1 MSFPTVP
8 VRDLVEAKTGTKN
21 PTATSDEIF
30 TYVDVAAVDNEA
42 KAITGQ
48 RSLLGSEAPSR
59 ARKLIRQGDVLVST
73 VRPNLNAVALVPAS
87 LDGAVA
93 STGFCVLRAN
103 SRVLPE
109 YLLYFV
115 RSRNFVD
122 NLCTL
127 VAGAMYPAVS
137 DSQVLDQQLPLPP
150 LPEQRCI
157 VDLLSRAEGIV
168 RLRREAE
175 KKAAELIPALFND
188 MFGDPA
194 TNPKGWPF
202 EALDSAA
209 KIISGA
215 TKGRRFD
222 PSEAIELPYMRVAN
236 VKDGYLDLKE
246 VKTIAVKRSEIEK
259 YRLLPGDLLLT
270 EGGDPDKLGRG
281 ALWAGEIET
290 CLHQNHIYKVRADR
304 SKVLPEYLC
313 ELVGSRYGKAY
324 FLQVAKKTTGIA
336 TINRTQLGRFPIVVP
351 PLARQVDFGEK
362 LSGIRSIQSQQS
374 TATAKAQAAFNA
386 LLADAFKAE

>member
-8 VRDLVEAKTGTKN
+8 VREVVEAKTGTRN
-21 PTATSDEIF
+21 PTSACDEIF

-103 SRVLPE
+103 SKALPE

-115 RSRNFVD
+115 RSQVFVES
-122 NLCTL
+122 LCTL

-150 LPEQRCI
+150 LPEQRRI

-194 TNPKGWPF
+194 TNPKGWNTASLGELIVNGPTNGLYKHSSF
-202 EALDSAA
+202 YGTGTPILRIDAFYDGRVTDLANLKRLRVDASELSRFALA
-209 KIISGA
+209 KDDLIIN
-215 TKGRRFD
+215 
-222 PSEAIELPYMRVAN
+222 RVN
-236 VKDGYLDLKE
+236 
-246 VKTIAVKRSEIEK
+246 S
-259 YRLLPGDLLLT
+259 
-270 EGGDPDKLGRG
+270 
-281 ALWAGEIET
+281 
-290 CLHQNHIYKVRADR
+290 
-304 SKVLPEYLC
+304 PEYLGKSAWIP
-313 ELVGSRYGKAY
+313 ELPE
-324 FLQVAKKTTGIA
+324 
-336 TINRTQLGRFPIVVP
+336 PIVFESNMMRFAVDPQRAAPGFVIQLLQTGHAKAHFLANAKHAINQSRINQQDVKSLRVTVP
-351 PLARQVDFGEK
+351 NLDLQKQFCQRCNDIV
-362 LSGIRSIQSQQS
+362 SIQSQQS
-374 TATAKAQAAFNA
+374 TATAKAQAAFDA
-386 LLADAFKAE
+386 LLSNTFTER

>member
-1 MSFPTVP
+1 MSFPSVS
-8 VRDLVEAKTGTKN
+8 VRDVVEAKTGTKN
-21 PTATSDEIF
+21 PAATSDKEFI
-30 TYVDVAAVDNEA
+30 YVDVAAVDNEA

-103 SRVLPE
+103 SRALPE

-115 RSRNFVD
+115 RSRGFVES
-122 NLCTL
+122 LCTL

-150 LPEQRCI
+150 LPEQRRI

-194 TNPKGWPF
+194 TNPKGWPL
-202 EALDSAA
+202 ETLESAA

-222 PSEAIELPYMRVAN
+222 PSEAVELPYMRVAN
-236 VKDGYLDLKE
+236 VKDGYLDLAE
-246 VKTIAVKRSEIEK
+246 IKTIAVKRGEIEK

-336 TINRTQLGRFPIVVP
+336 TINRTQLGRFPVVVP
-351 PLARQVDFGEK
+351 PLSRQVDFCEK

-374 TATAKAQAAFNA
+374 TATAKAQATFDA
-386 LLADAFKAE
+386 LLADAFKDA